1 MYPCPRAV
9 AITPPECSAASVS
22 LRRSMLPSPYGPL
35 ELGFSVATYAFT
47 FVTARG
53 LAHHPKDGFVNRL
66 HSLRFLHECDSSYR
80 GLTFPL
86 VGAFPTEY
94 ISLFFGHTGRGL
106 SPPSCRASSAHQ
118 QEGRSLVGPPYLV
131 LQFAIC
137 GYRV

>member
-66 HSLRFLHECDSSYR
+66 HSLRFLHECDSSSR
-80 GLTFPL
+80 VLTFPP
-86 VGAFPTEY
+86 VGLFPLNTSAFFWTY
-94 ISLFFGHTGRGL
+94 DHTARPPRCLLPRSHAAPPVDRGGIAECCWL
-106 SPPSCRASSAHQ
+106 WFPGWFP
-118 QEGRSLVGPPYLV
+118 
-131 LQFAIC
+131 
-137 GYRV
+137 